1 MHQCLRTILMD
12 FRPIFSHQS
21 AHVCFLLVM
30 LGFILRFDTLGISS
44 TVRWLGL
51 APFAY
56 DSLLHFFHASSWS
69 LDHLMSYWL
78 NWCVKHFSLLTI
90 NERLVCLGDGIK
102 IPKEATRQPGVV
114 AMHES
119 SGNSAKAERFFGH
132 HIGCIALL
140 TGKLSKIFA
149 VPALLE
155 IHEGVNQLRRLSE
168 GDHSLEKDPT
178 VITRMLGLSLMVAL
192 KIKRPIYGVFD
203 GLYSTGKAFILAR
216 SWKMDDGNPWIHLVV
231 KGKKSYTAYPDQ
243 SIKKNEKIKLWKLF
257 EKTELFTWTQHP
269 LTFCSICYY
278 ATNLYWPPAEG
289 MVRFVLCQQGSK
301 RFLLMSSDLML
312 DPITLI
318 QIYSL
323 RTKLEATFNVLKNVI
338 GGFGYRFWSLI
349 SPQLEKKKIPK
360 KKRSQE
366 VATALTE
373 KQLKKLNQKLE
384 AIERF
389 INLAAIVVGILQ
401 YLAVHFTKQ
410 VWKLHHQTSWLRT
423 YSSDIPS
430 EETVKRTLQAAWIFN
445 SKNRTFS
452 WAKQI
457 INDYNQK
464 QLNRRKI
471 FNHHTLNIE

>member
-1 MHQCLRTILMD
+1 MD

-21 AHVCFLLVM
+21 THVCFLLVM
-30 LGFILRFDTLGISS
+30 LGFILRFDTLGVSS

-78 NWCVKHFSLLTI
+78 NWCVKHFSLLKI
-90 NERLVCLGDGIK
+90 NGRLVCLGDGIK
-102 IPKEATRQPGVV
+102 IPKEANRQPGVV
-114 AMHES
+114 PMHES
-119 SGNSAKAERFFGH
+119 SGNSAKPKAFFGH
-132 HIGCIALL
+132 HIGCTALL
-140 TGKLSKIFA
+140 TGKHSKVFA

-155 IHEGVNQLRRLSE
+155 IHEGVNQLRCLSE
-168 GDHSLEKDPT
+168 GGHPLERNPT

-192 KIKRPIYGVFD
+192 KTKHPIYGVFD

-231 KGKKSYTAYPDQ
+231 KGKKSYTAYPDE
-243 SIKKNEKIKLWKLF
+243 SCKNKEKVKLWKLF
-257 EKTELFTWTQHP
+257 EKPELFTSTPHP
-269 LTFCSICYY
+269 ITFHSISYY
-278 ATNLYWPPAEG
+278 AINLYWPPAEG
-289 MVRFVLCQQGSK
+289 MVRLLLCQQGSK
-301 RFLLMSSDLML
+301 RFLLMSSDLTL

-323 RTKLEATFNVLKNVI
+323 RTKIETTFNVLKNVI

-349 SPQLEKKKIPK
+349 SPQLEKKKVPK
-360 KKRSQE
+360 KRRSKE
-366 VATALTE
+366 VATAMTE
-373 KQLKKLNQKLE
+373 AQLKKLNQKLE

-389 INLAAIVVGILQ
+389 INLAAIIVGILQ
-401 YLAVHFTKQ
+401 YIAIHYTKQ

-423 YSSDIPS
+423 YSSEIPS

-452 WAKQI
+452 WAKKTI
-457 INDYNQK
+457 DDFNQK
-464 QLNRRKI
+464 RSNRRKI
-471 FNHHTLNIE
+471 SYHHTLNIE